1 MESEVTKKPFFLEKL
16 KSFPVNGIPIFMEKD
31 AVNQTIRFVAKIL
44 KFESYPDAKTNTS
57 LVGTNG
63 RGCERI
69 VVVAAEPEEARG
81 FESFLQHCFWV
92 VLLIRIEI
100 QIRWKRC

>member
-1 MESEVTKKPFFLEKL
+1 
-16 KSFPVNGIPIFMEKD
+16 MEKD
-31 AVNQTIRFVAKIL
+31 TVNQAIRFVAKIL
-44 KFESYPDAKTNTS
+44 KFESYPDAETNTS

-81 FESFLQHCFWV
+81 FESFLQHCFWLGSV
-92 VLLIRIEI
+92 NQNGDSNSMEKLLNEEI
-100 QIRWKRC
+100 ALSTST